1 GKGAIIV
8 NGNGTELV
16 NEKAIKGRAKRK
28 MITNKMTLSLIE
40 VVKENKDFDRL
51 KGYWNTYHCHSKLYT
66 VNGKL
71 YGRYCKNRYCLLCCS
86 IRKADI
92 MNRYLPIIKT
102 WEDPHFVTLT
112 ARSVPLKSLAKRMK
126 SMINGFKIISRKYR
140 KRAQRNK
147 GIKLI
152 GIKSLECNYNPTL
165 KKYNPHLHLIVASKQ
180 MADIL
185 KKEWLAICPEY
196 LANPKGQKIQRVWNN
211 EKALIEI
218 VKYGSKI
225 FTEPDVN
232 NKSS

>member
-1 GKGAIIV
+1 
-8 NGNGTELV
+8 
-16 NEKAIKGRAKRK
+16 
-28 MITNKMTLSLIE
+28 
-40 VVKENKDFDRL
+40 
-51 KGYWNTYHCHSKLYT
+51 
-66 VNGKL
+66 
-71 YGRYCKNRYCLLCCS
+71 
-86 IRKADI
+86 

-102 WEDPHFVTLT
+102 WEDPHFVNLT

-165 KKYNPHLHLIVASKQ
+165 KKYNPHLHLIVASKE
-180 MADIL
+180 MANIL
-185 KKEWLAICPEY
+185 KKEWLAMCPQY
-196 LANPKGQKIQRVWNN
+196 LVNKKGQKIQRVWNN

-232 NKSS
+232 NKSFKKTDRDIYAAALDNIFTAMKGIRIFERFGLNLPKSTKESKSTLFNQYDQWKFDPRQFDWLNIKNGTTLSGYIPTNELLNLLTFNIDTTSE